1 MMIDHELKAAEA
13 AKYLSEKLTDGRSYS
28 DLLERMRR
36 GLCKRNVIPHH
47 RHGREAWYYL
57 SNLDEFIKIEEPHI
71 KIRPS
76 VYEVERDSSRTGSWV
91 KPLRRIRPL
100 H

>member
-1 MMIDHELKAAEA
+1 MIDQELKEAQA
-13 AKYLSEKLTDGRSYS
+13 AKYLSEKLGDGRSYS

-47 RHGREAWYYL
+47 NHGRQAWYYL
-57 SNLDEFIKIEEPHI
+57 SDLEEFIRAEEPFL
-71 KIRPS
+71 KLRPS
-76 VYEVERDSSRTGSWV
+76 AYEVDRDSSRQASWA
-91 KPLRRIRPL
+91 KPKRRIRVL

>member
-1 MMIDHELKAAEA
+1 MIDHELKESEA
-13 AKYLSEKLTDGRSYS
+13 AKYLSEKLKDGRSYS

-36 GLCKRNVIPHH
+36 GLCRKHVIPHH
-47 RHGREAWYYL
+47 RHGGRVWYYR
-57 SNLDEFIKIEEPHI
+57 SDLDNFIRDEEPRL

-76 VYEVERDSSRTGSWV
+76 IYEVERESGSSLSSWC
-91 KPLRRIRPL
+91 KPKRRIRVL

>member
-1 MMIDHELKAAEA
+1 MIDQELKEAEA
-13 AKYLSEKLTDGRSYS
+13 AKYLSEKLPDGRSYS

-47 RHGREAWYYL
+47 CHGRHVWYYL
-57 SNLDEFIKIEEPHI
+57 SDLDEFVRAVEPHL
-71 KIRPS
+71 KLRPS
-76 VYEVERDSSRTGSWV
+76 AYEVERDSSRLASWV
-91 KPLRRIRPL
+91 RPKRRIRVL